1 MKTGPINAAHF
12 FPGEEDFYFDR
23 QMERDKRNFESTE
36 NWIYLGA
43 DIRDNLY
50 SKVGITTGNLQ
61 SRSYSSAMPNYY
73 LFCAFKAEI
82 PTSKAHLEIVEND
95 ILANLDSQFGQHFR
109 MRHTE
114 SGLLS
119 ECYYGIEFKY
129 IFQAVHQIIYY
140 RHPNSFIR
148 VLHEDYFENPIG
160 STVKCEFNE
169 RVVKDKKNWESL
181 ILQAD

>member
-1 MKTGPINAAHF
+1 MIIRPINADHLY
-12 FPGEEDFYFDR
+12 PGVEDFELDR

-43 DIRDNLY
+43 DIRDIFY

-82 PTSKAHLEIVEND
+82 PTSKARLELVEND
-95 ILANLDSQFGQHFR
+95 ILANLDNQFGQQFR
-109 MRHTE
+109 MCHAE
-114 SGLLS
+114 SGTLS
-119 ECYYGIEFKY
+119 ECYYGVEFKY

-140 RHPNSFIR
+140 RHPNAFTRI
-148 VLHEDYFENPIG
+148 LCEDDYGNAIG
-160 STVKCEFNE
+160 SRVRCEFNE
-169 RVVKDKKNWESL
+169 VVVKNKKYWESL